1 MAQYIEQCVLLI
13 LIFKMKKSTEE
24 QLSEIFYG
32 LVAVVGILIV
42 AAIIFIACFFSGP
55 HSFVNGWK

>member
-1 MAQYIEQCVLLI
+1 
-13 LIFKMKKSTEE
+13 MKKSTEE

-32 LVAVVGILIV
+32 LVAVVGTLIV
-42 AAIIFIACFFSGP
+42 VAIIFIVYFFSGP